1 MNNPIFFTIGLGQW
15 HLIRKSE
22 VDENLDE
29 NQKSFSALGGNRFLP
44 EKWGVVRVFNHPKS
58 RSKRLVQS
66 ECSEV
71 CEKWEWCE
79 WCEWCEWDSQTSSMV
94 KLPSRGLNM
103 GPGTGTDQGLDAPV
117 TCHDSTINGGWF
129 YGQIGD
135 GWWLKQLKP
144 EKEHF
149 FPRTGRNFGE
159 LVAVSPKKPW
169 FSAVNQWISTQETRK
184 CLASPWFRA
193 PAKPISTRAE
203 ARPTSP
209 STSPCWDKRCTF
221 QTASVNGPKTPESHR
236 AFLGKI

>member
-149 FPRTGRNFGE
+149 FPRTGRNLGE
-159 LVAVSPKKPW
+159 LVAVSPEKTLV
-169 FSAVNQWISTQETRK
+169 FSSKSVDFHPGDTKMFSFALISGTG
-184 CLASPWFRA
+184 
-193 PAKPISTRAE
+193 E
-203 ARPTSP
+203 ADFDSSG
-209 STSPCWDKRCTF
+209 STSHF
-221 QTASVNGPKTPESHR
+221 SFHQSM
-236 AFLGKI
+236 LG